1 MSRFCWSLLSGIL
14 FALFVGSATAGVL
27 PRGASNQGESLR
39 SLGLDVTLAR
49 RAFIA
54 GLDAFEEEEFA
65 LARRYWEPVALHGH
79 VRSQYYMGLLNDSH
93 GFQADP
99 VQAAIWFRMAAQ
111 QGLPEAQHKLALAYA
126 RGDGVVQ
133 NLPRATRW
141 WLRAAQQGNTESQ
154 YNLGVIY
161 TLGENGITRDTHKAA
176 YWWRQ
181 AALSGD
187 PMAQY
192 NLGTLYAS
200 GDAGRTDLC
209 QALHWWQRSRQN
221 GFEQAEVALRSIQ
234 GQRAIRQCRTQASR

>member
-1 MSRFCWSLLSGIL
+1 MSRICRSSLSGIL
-14 FALFVGSATAGVL
+14 FALLAGSATAGVL
-27 PRGASNQGESLR
+27 SQVASNGGGSLR
-39 SLGLDVTLAR
+39 SLGLDVTLAQ
-49 RAFIA
+49 RAFVA

-65 LARRYWEPVALHGH
+65 LARRYWEPVARHGH
-79 VRSQYYMGLLNDSH
+79 VRSQYYMGLLHDSH
-93 GFQADP
+93 GFLANP

-111 QGLPEAQHKLALAYA
+111 QGMPEAQHKLALAYA

-133 NLPRATRW
+133 NLPQARRW

-161 TLGENGITRDTHKAA
+161 TLGENGIMRDTHKAA
-176 YWWRQ
+176 HWWRQ

-221 GFEQAEVALRSIQ
+221 GFEQAEVALRSLQ
-234 GQRAIRQCRTQASR
+234 GQRAVRQCRTQAGR